1 MSENKIAFSDK
12 VEAKKR
18 IEELIEILND
28 ASRAYYDDAREVMT
42 NFEYDALYD
51 ELEALEKST
60 GIVMANSPTRNV
72 GYTVQSELPKEP
84 HPSRMLSLDK
94 TKDRNELA
102 AWLGDKKGVMSW
114 KLDGLTIVITYRNG
128 RLVKAVTRGN
138 GDVGEVVTEN
148 ARTFE
153 NLPFNIP
160 FDGEVVIRGE
170 AVILYKDFER
180 INAAIDDAD
189 AKYKNPRNLCSGSV
203 RQLDSRIT
211 AERHVR
217 FYAFTVTSTENLKFD
232 NSKKKELE
240 WLEEQGFEVV
250 PYEVVDGTNLLDVL
264 GRFEGQVRDFA
275 IPSDGLVLA
284 LEDLELASR
293 LGETAKF
300 PRHSIAFK
308 WADQQAETTL
318 RQIEWSPS
326 RTGLLNPVAVFD
338 PVELEG
344 TTVRRASVHNVNV
357 LKNLKLG
364 LGDKITVYKANMII
378 PQIAD
383 NLTKSGSL
391 EIPSSCPVC
400 GKNTEIRIEGT
411 TEVLVCTNP
420 ECLAKQS
427 GRFTL
432 FVSRDAMNIEGLSEQ
447 TILKFIGQGFIKGFA
462 DIYSLESYREEISSM
477 DGFGE
482 KSFSKL
488 VTSIDNSRNTSPA
501 RLLYALG
508 IPGIGIA
515 TSVLISSHC
524 KNKWDKIQSLEE
536 GELLT
541 IEGIGEVIARDFVR
555 FFGEEKNKEMLAALL
570 PCLNIDES
578 FEEIGTA
585 LAGKVF
591 VITGTLERYSNRKE
605 LKAEIEKAGG
615 KVVSSVSS
623 NTDYL
628 ITNNPGSGSAKNKTA
643 KELGVEIITEEQA
656 AGMLR

>member
-1 MSENKIAFSDK
+1 MAGTEK
-12 VEAKKR
+12 VSVDNMDSRKR
-18 IEELIEILND
+18 IEELIATLND
-28 ASRAYYDDAREVMT
+28 ASRAYYDDASEVMT

-51 ELEALEKST
+51 ELEALEKKS

-72 GYTVQSELPKEP
+72 GYTVQSELPKER

-94 TKDRNELA
+94 TKDREELK
-102 AWLGDKKGVMSW
+102 AWLGDNEGILSW
-114 KLDGLTIVITYRNG
+114 KLDGLTIVITYRN
-128 RLVKAVTRGN
+128 RELVKAVTRGN

-153 NLPFNIP
+153 NIP
-160 FDGEVVIRGE
+160 FHIPFTGEVVIRGE
-170 AVILYKDFER
+170 AVILYKDFEH

-217 FYAFTVTSTENLKFD
+217 FYAFTVTSADNLDFGF
-232 NSKKKELE
+232 SKIEELR
-240 WLEEQGFEVV
+240 WLESQGFEVV
-250 PYEVVDGTNLLDVL
+250 PYEKVNGTNLLGIL
-264 GRFEGQVRDFA
+264 GKFEDQVRDFA

-284 LEDLELASR
+284 LEDLALASR

-364 LGDKITVYKANMII
+364 IGDKITVYKANMII

-383 NLTKSGSL
+383 NLTGSGSL

-400 GKNTEIRIEGT
+400 GDKTDIKIEGT

-420 ECLAKQS
+420 DCLAKQS

-447 TILKFIGQGFIKGFA
+447 TILKFIGRGFIKSFA
-462 DIYSLESYREEISSM
+462 DIYKLEEFREEISSM
-477 DGFGE
+477 DGFGK
-482 KSFSKL
+482 KSFDKL
-488 VTSIDNSRNTSPA
+488 ITSIDNSRNTTPA

-508 IPGIGIA
+508 ISGIGVA
-515 TSVLISSHC
+515 TSALISKHC
-524 KNKWDKIQSLEE
+524 KNKWEEIQHLQKD
-536 GELLT
+536 ELLT
-541 IEGIGEVIARDFVR
+541 IEGIGGVIANDFVK
-555 FFGEEKNKEMLAALL
+555 FFKSEKNIEIIKSLI
-570 PCLNIDES
+570 PCLNMDES
-578 FEEIGTA
+578 YEESGTA
-585 LAGKVF
+585 LTGKVF
-591 VITGTLERYSNRKE
+591 VITGSLTHYSNRKE
-605 LKAEIEKAGG
+605 LKSAIENAGG
-615 KVVSSVSS
+615 KVASSVSS
-623 NTDYL
+623 STDFL
-628 ITNNPGSGSAKNKTA
+628 ITNNPNSGSSKNKA
-643 KELGVEIITEEQA
+643 ARELGVSIITEEQA
-656 AGMLR
+656 IEMLG